1 MTLARSLSV
10 AACLVFLT
18 TACGGLVGGGG
29 SSGGSREAAETPA
42 PTVAPV
48 VSGTG
53 TTGGGGAGA
62 AAGGGQA
69 PFEATVYP
77 LLRSYCVACHAGAGP
92 GFPHIAHPDAGTA
105 FRAVVDNQKVD
116 LVTPASSRLVERLSI
131 DNHYCWSDCAMN
143 ATEMTAQIQAWSTA
157 VFGPGG
163 PAGAPQVTVPQGTI
177 SSTAARMAN
186 AEPLPSTRTDT
197 GAIALWK
204 FETGGNTT
212 VFDTSGVAPAM
223 HLTMTGNVS
232 WVAGGGLD
240 FQGGKASSNAVDSK
254 KLYNELASGS
264 GTQTYSVEAWV
275 TPANTDQEGP
285 ARILTYAQ
293 GTGTRNFMLGQVM
306 YNYVFRNRSLG
317 AGVDTNGNPTLST
330 ADADRRAQASLQ
342 HVVLTHDQQRGRR
355 IYVNG
360 QYTGDPEPA
369 GVGLLVNWHPD
380 YVFAIGN
387 ETSNNRRWLG
397 QIKLAAVF
405 DRVLADAEIMQNF
418 LAGASEK
425 FSIRFALDQW
435 LPGAAIEFEVTDFDA
450 YSYLFC
456 SPTITTPTPGFQVS
470 GLRLAVNGTAPVAA
484 QTFRTV
490 NVNVDDPTE
499 VLSTQCTIVPKD
511 LGNVFDAFQVWFEVL
526 GANTNIVA
534 EAAPVVPPDD
544 GSVTPRADTGIRDF
558 DQINDTM
565 SRITGVDR
573 ATAAVAAA
581 FAELTQQ
588 LPGSPDA
595 STFVSSHQV
604 AISKLALEYCDALVE
619 MPALRTAFF
628 GLFPFGSPAGTVFA
642 SQVNRDLL
650 NGTLYDRMLGAN
662 LTSQPST
669 VEVHAR
675 VNALVDTLV
684 SGCTPVTC
692 DAERT
697 ETVVKAACAAV
708 LSSAPVHLQ

>member
-1 MTLARSLSV
+1 
-10 AACLVFLT
+10 LVT
-18 TACGGLVGGGG
+18 AACGGLVGGG
-29 SSGGSREAAETPA
+29 SSGGSSRDAAETPA

-48 VSGTG
+48 VSGNG

-62 AAGGGQA
+62 AAAGGQA
-69 PFEATVYP
+69 PFETTVYP
-77 LLRSYCVACHAGAGP
+77 ILRSYCVTCHAGAGP

-105 FRAVVDNQKVD
+105 FRAVVDNQKVN
-116 LVTPASSRLVERLSI
+116 LAMPASSRLVERLSV
-131 DNHYCWSDCAMN
+131 DGHYCWSDCAMN
-143 ATEMTAQIQAWSTA
+143 AAEMTAQIQAWSTA

-163 PAGAPQVTVPQGTI
+163 PAGAPQVTVPAGTI
-177 SSTAARMAN
+177 SSAAARMAN
-186 AEPLPSTRTDT
+186 AVELPSTRTDV

-204 FETGGNTT
+204 FETGGGAT
-212 VFDTSGVAPAM
+212 VYDTSGVAPAM

-240 FQGGKASSNAVDSK
+240 FQGGKASSNADDSK
-254 KLYNELASGS
+254 KLYNEIASGS
-264 GTQTYSVEAWV
+264 GTQEYSVEAWV
-275 TPANTDQEGP
+275 TPANTNQDGP
-285 ARILTYAQ
+285 ARILTYSQ
-293 GTGTRNFMLGQVM
+293 GTGARNFMFAQVM
-306 YNYVFRNRSLG
+306 YNYHFRNRSLG
-317 AGVDTNGNPTLST
+317 AGVDTNGNPVLAT

-342 HVVLTHDQQRGRR
+342 HVVLTYDQQRGRR

-360 QYTGDPEPA
+360 EYTADPEPA
-369 GVGLLVNWHPD
+369 GVGMLVNWHPD

-397 QIKLAAVF
+397 QIKLAAVY
-405 DRVLADAEIMQNF
+405 DRILSDAEIMQNF
-418 LAGASEK
+418 LAGASDK
-425 FSIRFALDQW
+425 FAIRFALDQW
-435 LPGAAIEFEVTDFDA
+435 MPGAAIEFEVTDFDA

-456 SPTITTPTPGFQVS
+456 DPTITTTTPGFQVS
-470 GLRLAVNGTAPVAA
+470 GLRLAVNGTAPAAA
-484 QTFRTV
+484 QTFRTIS
-490 NVNVDDPTE
+490 VNVDDTTE

-526 GANTNIVA
+526 GTNTNIVA

-573 ATAAVAAA
+573 ATANVAAT

-588 LPGSPDA
+588 LPGSQDA

-604 AISKLALEYCDALVE
+604 AIAKLALEYCDAMVE
-619 MPALRTAFF
+619 NTTLRNAFF
-628 GLFPFGSPAGTVFA
+628 GAFPFGTAAGTVFA
-642 SQVNRDLL
+642 DPANRLAL
-650 NGTLYDRMLGAN
+650 NNTLYDKMLGTN
-662 LTSQPST
+662 LGSQPA
-669 VEVHAR
+669 VADVHMR

-684 SGCTPVTC
+684 AGCTPATC

-697 ETVVKAACAAV
+697 ETVVKATCAAV